1 MYVFI
6 DIREKKN
13 TDSPGQL
20 NPYRNATPRHATV
33 NKSTVLLSVYKF
45 KSSLPKITILVES
58 DLSSSLHIRGILVES
73 AVRLV
78 ALLLNGGAVL
88 HQLLGHG
95 LAGGL
100 EDVDQSSREVLL
112 GFPEE
117 GDGAAVLAC
126 AAGTGWKVS
135 IVKKTIRLILG
146 IF

>member
-1 MYVFI
+1 M
-6 DIREKKN
+6 R
-13 TDSPGQL
+13 QL
-20 NPYRNATPRHATV
+20 TNQRFYFQYTSSNPAYQ
-33 NKSTVLLSVYKF
+33 
-45 KSSLPKITILVES
+45 KITILVES
-58 DLSSSLHIRGILVES
+58 DLSRSLHVRGILVES

-78 ALLLNGGAVL
+78 ALLLDGGAVL

-112 GFPEE
+112 GFAEE

-146 IF
+146 IY